1 MKIVF
6 IIPPFDLMGKG
17 YGSKR
22 YIRAGFFPP
31 LGVGYLAAPLVKMG
45 HQVKIIDCPPLNYGN
60 KEVGKDLNLFQP
72 DLIGISTLTASA
84 EEAYSLIKYLKKVF
98 PNIAIIFGGP
108 HISCFPEETINKV
121 PEVDCLVYGE
131 GEITFPKIIESLEKN
146 DYLKNDIPGIWYKDK
161 NGKFIKNP
169 PAEPTMNLDD
179 LPPPAY
185 ELYDMSIYLP
195 LPLMYQKLPVANM
208 ITSRGCPWGKCKFC
222 FESGRA
228 SQKYRRHSPKR
239 VVADIKTLVYKFG
252 INEIAFWD
260 DNFLVN
266 QDWVFQFCD
275 LLDQTGLKIPWS
287 AYGRVNT
294 VTKIMLERAKKS
306 GLWSI
311 FVGFETGNEDLLK
324 RINKGITLEQS
335 RQAAKWANELGLDVR
350 GSFMLALPGETPAK
364 AYQTI
369 KFAKELDIPYAQF
382 LLTHPEWGTE
392 LYEDA
397 IKNGRLVPGYQG
409 RTTATYVPSGYKNS
423 EEVRKIQKKAY
434 YSFYFNPRFI
444 WKHLKRLTSFAKIK
458 QYYLGFKFILGVS
471 R

>member
-6 IIPPFDLMGKG
+6 ITPPFDLMGKG
-17 YGSKR
+17 YGSKK

-60 KEVGKDLNLFQP
+60 EKVGEDLKLYQP

-84 EEAYSLIKYLKKVF
+84 EEAYSLIKYLKKIF
-98 PNIAIIFGGP
+98 PNIPIIFGGP

-146 DYLKNDIPGIWYKDK
+146 GYFKNDIPGIWYKDK
-161 NGKFIKNP
+161 NGRFTKNP
-169 PAEPTMNLDD
+169 PAEPIMNLDD
-179 LPPPAY
+179 LLPPAWQ
-185 ELYDMSIYLP
+185 LYDMSIYMP
-195 LPLMYQKLPVANM
+195 LPLMYQKLPVANL

-239 VVADIKTLVYKFG
+239 VVDDIKTLVYKFG

-266 QDWVFQFCD
+266 QNWIFEFCD
-275 LLDQTGLKIPWS
+275 LLDKEKLKIPWS

-294 VTKIMLERAKKS
+294 VTKPMLERAKIA
-306 GLWSI
+306 GLWCV
-311 FVGFETGNEDLLK
+311 FYGFETGNEDLLK

-364 AYQTI
+364 ALKTI
-369 KFAKELDIPYAQF
+369 EFAKELDIPFAQF
-382 LLTHPEWGTE
+382 LLTYPEWGTE
-392 LYEDA
+392 LYNDA
-397 IKNGRLVPGYQG
+397 ISSGKIVPAYLG
-409 RTTATYVPSGYKNS
+409 RTNVAYIPEGYKDAS
-423 EEVRKIQKKAY
+423 EVRKMQKKAY
-434 YSFYFNPRFI
+434 QSFYFNPRFI
-444 WKHLKRLTSFAKIK
+444 WKHLKRLKSWNKIK
-458 QYYLGFKFILGVS
+458 QYYLGLKFILGVS
-471 R
+471 S